1 MVPPVIR
8 DGDMLVDGGYLNNMP
23 VDVMHSL
30 GVHTVLVVRVSQ
42 PCNASA
48 LPAWCHAYLEA
59 YLSRSVAHPK
69 QCLQVDVEDKQSG
82 AWHSLTPYDG
92 GLSGWRLLWD
102 RVCPIPSLRFGGA
115 VPRYREL
122 VNALSWIAHSQ
133 NLRRMCQ
140 DYRVDLYLR
149 PPNIGAYKLMD
160 FHLIDRIVRTSYL
173 CAAGSLL

>member
-1 MVPPVIR
+1 M
-8 DGDMLVDGGYLNNMP
+8 
-23 VDVMHSL
+23 
-30 GVHTVLVVRVSQ
+30 
-42 PCNASA
+42 
-48 LPAWCHAYLEA
+48 
-59 YLSRSVAHPK
+59 
-69 QCLQVDVEDKQSG
+69 DVEDKQSG

-102 RVCPIPSLRFGGA
+102 RICPIPSLRFGGA

-160 FHLIDRIVRTSYL
+160 FHLIDRIVRASYL
-173 CAAGSLL
+173 CASSSGTTSPVAAIKVALQRTALASLVTELRFRVRRAQVRLGLAVGMGAARLAAARRREARRQPAHQQHR